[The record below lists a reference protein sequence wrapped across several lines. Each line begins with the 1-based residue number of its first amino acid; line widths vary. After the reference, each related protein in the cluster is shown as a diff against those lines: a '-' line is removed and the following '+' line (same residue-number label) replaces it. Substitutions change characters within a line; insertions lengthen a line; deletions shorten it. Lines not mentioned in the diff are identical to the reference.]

1 MVHTLV
7 EEGTGAEVPD
17 WVVGGAVMVELGGM
31 LLPALSGGSVLE
43 GAWVSLS
50 LGSGT
55 AVDDGSDDGSDDV
68 SLGSGMAVDDG

>member
-7 EEGTGAEVPD
+7 EDGTGAEVPD
-17 WVVGGAVMVELGGM
+17 WLVGGSVMVELGGM

-43 GAWVSLS
+43 GDTVSVS
-50 LGSGT
+50 LGSGS

-68 SLGSGMAVDDG
+68 SLGSGTAVDDG